1 MVCLWKFVMVYST
14 VAREG
19 INWWKKEK
27 ELEETLARVDL
38 RGSSRADLCLV
49 TCSPLYGE

>member
-27 ELEETLARVDL
+27 ELEETLAR
-38 RGSSRADLCLV
+38 ADLCLV